1 MDLYIIYN
9 SVPDK
14 FDGVEDLDLLR
25 DEQDVPQQEEAVAGA
40 VEP

>member
-1 MDLYIIYN
+1 MDPYIVN
-9 SVPDK
+9 NCLPDL

-25 DEQDVPQQEEAVAGA
+25 DEQDVPEQEEAVAGA